1 MRGMDIGSQ
10 QSARRRDRRELLL
23 QTAVTVFG
31 RQGYDAAGTRAIAE
45 QAGVNLGLIT
55 YYFGSKHDLYL
66 AVFDHIAERLGS
78 ELYPTIEHISSTL
91 DGPEGASPEDAIT
104 LLQQVLGRF
113 LAVMAAPESADWA
126 RLIIR
131 EQQEPSEAFD
141 RIYGSPMAPM
151 AGLCTRLVAC
161 ARNLSPESDQ
171 ARLLAFT
178 VIGQVLV
185 FRAARAAALRH
196 LGWEALGLD
205 EIDRIR
211 AQLDEN
217 IALILGGGEQT
228 P

>member
-1 MRGMDIGSQ
+1 MRRMDTKDR
-10 QSARRRDRRELLL
+10 QSDRGQDRRELLL
-23 QTAVTVFG
+23 QTAVAVFG
-31 RQGYDAAGTRAIAE
+31 RHGYDAAGTRAIAE

-66 AVFDHIAERLGS
+66 AVFDHIAERLGG
-78 ELYPTIEHISSTL
+78 ELYPAIERISSML
-91 DGPEGASPEDAIT
+91 DSPDPPSPAQAIT

-131 EQQEPSEAFD
+131 EQQDPSDAFD
-141 RIYGSPMAPM
+141 RIYSGPMAPM
-151 AGLCTRLVAC
+151 AALCTRLA
-161 ARNLSPESDQ
+161 ARARGLSPDSDR

-178 VIGQVLV
+178 LIGQVLV

-196 LGWEALGLD
+196 LGWETLGAA
-205 EIDRIR
+205 EIDSIQ

-217 IALILGGGEQT
+217 IALILGGGSRT